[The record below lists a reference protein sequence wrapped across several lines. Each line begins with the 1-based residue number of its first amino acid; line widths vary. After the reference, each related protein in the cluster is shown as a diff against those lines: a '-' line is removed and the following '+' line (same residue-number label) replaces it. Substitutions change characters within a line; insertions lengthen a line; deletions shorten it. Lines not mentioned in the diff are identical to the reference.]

1 MTSDTSTTGATT
13 TDSGERPFDA
23 VVFDYGGVFSASPHE
38 GMARGDE
45 VLGLPPG
52 TLVELLG
59 FGFDAPE
66 PEPGEPYTNGWQ
78 RLEVDEITIDEY
90 GEWVA
95 SRSVEIVG
103 RPLTL
108 AEAFAAGFGG
118 GMGVFWPM
126 VHQAM
131 HLKQAGYRL
140 AICTNNAVAFREG
153 WKAQVPIDLFDVI
166 VDSSEVRL
174 RKPDPRIYELVCAA
188 LDVPL
193 ERAVFIDDHP
203 RNVAA
208 AAALGMR
215 AIHVTDPM
223 TALAELQEA
232 TAVGFGAGWQAG

>member
-1 MTSDTSTTGATT
+1 MT
-13 TDSGERPFDA
+13 TDAERDFDA

-38 GMARGDE
+38 GMSRGDQ

-66 PEPGEPYTNGWQ
+66 PEPGAPYTNGWQ
-78 RLEVDEITIDEY
+78 QLEVDEITFEEY
-90 GEWVA
+90 GTWVA
-95 SRSVEIVG
+95 ERSVAITG
-103 RPLTL
+103 RPLTVG
-108 AEAFAAGFGG
+108 EVFAAGFGG

-140 AICTNNAVAFREG
+140 AICTNNAVAFRDG
-153 WKAQVPIDLFDVI
+153 WKSQVPLELFDVI

-174 RKPDPRIYELVCAA
+174 RKPDPRIYELVGELLGVA
-188 LDVPL
+188 L
-193 ERAVFIDDHP
+193 ERSVFIDDHP

-208 AAALGMR
+208 AASLGMR

-223 TALAELQEA
+223 VALDELQQV
-232 TAVGFGAGWQAG
+232 TGVGFGSGPVAG

>member
-1 MTSDTSTTGATT
+1 MTTETGV
-13 TDSGERPFDA
+13 RPYDA
-23 VVFDYGGVFSASPHE
+23 VVFDFGGVFSASPHE

-45 VLGLPPG
+45 VLGLAPG

-59 FGFDAPE
+59 FGFDEPE

-78 RLEVDEITIDEY
+78 RLEVDEITFEEY

-103 RPLTL
+103 KRLTV

-131 HLKQAGYRL
+131 RLKEAGYRL

-153 WKAQVPIDLFDVI
+153 WKAQVPLELFDVI

-174 RKPDPRIYELVCAA
+174 RKPDPRIYQLVCAE
-188 LDVPL
+188 LEVPL
-193 ERAVFIDDHP
+193 DRAVFIDDHP
-203 RNVAA
+203 RNVEAA
-208 AAALGMR
+208 AGLGMR
-215 AIHVTDPM
+215 AIHVVDPLV
-223 TALAELQEA
+223 ALSELQEA
-232 TAVGFGAGWQAG
+232 TGVRFGAGLATEASEAEVG